1 MKYKNKRA
9 VLYALLLSLVTAKVT
24 GCGYNSENKT
34 TLVIESI
41 EDSGKENQPK
51 VQKLEIEKI
60 EALPVEEEIVALED
74 VQPIEE
80 ASVFKEIPSVIA
92 TSNVNIRKSPSAEGE
107 LAGKLVEGHTL
118 EMVEKLS
125 NGWYKVLYYGE
136 ERYVSGDFVNETT
149 TYQVNGEI
157 KKVCYATAEME
168 MTIPSEVSKSGV
180 EEKVTIPSLECL
192 EVYEENEENYLAQT
206 NDYIGYVAKTSLE
219 ELTGAFVV
227 VDISDQELKLY
238 ENNKVI
244 LETPVVTGTP
254 TKSRRSDENLFEI
267 YAFKKN
273 DYLRGPGYASY
284 VDIMMKYNRGE
295 GLHDAEYHTCENGK
309 DNEHG
314 WRAEWEFG
322 GDTYLTNGSHGC
334 INMPHNAAIIV
345 YNNVEIGTRVLV
357 HK

>member
-9 VLYALLLSLVTAKVT
+9 VLYALLLSLVTAKVS
-24 GCGYNSENKT
+24 GCGYSDDKETN
-34 TLVIESI
+34 LVIESI
-41 EDSGKENQPK
+41 DDLGKENNLE
-51 VQKLEIEKI
+51 VQKLEIEDIPVEK
-60 EALPVEEEIVALED
+60 ETEEVVEVQPVEEES
-74 VQPIEE
+74 Q
-80 ASVFKEIPSVIA
+80 FKEIASVIA
-92 TSNVNIRKSPSAEGE
+92 NSNVNIRKAPSTEGE

-136 ERYVSGDFVNETT
+136 ERYVSGDFVSEIT

-157 KKVCYATAEME
+157 KKVCYATQEME
-168 MTIPSEVSKSGV
+168 MTIPSEVSKSGN
-180 EEKVTIPSLECL
+180 EEKVTISSLECL
-192 EVYEENEENYLAQT
+192 EIYEENEDNYLAQT
-206 NDYIGYVAKTSLE
+206 NDYIGYVAKTSLK
-219 ELTGAFVV
+219 ELTGGFVV
-227 VDISDQELKLY
+227 VDISDQKLKLY

-254 TKSRRSDENLFEI
+254 TKSRRSDEGLFKI
-267 YAFKKN
+267 YEFKKQ

-295 GLHDAEYHTCENGK
+295 GLHDAEYHTCNNGK
-309 DNEHG
+309 ENEHG
-314 WRAEWEFG
+314 WKAEWQFG

-334 INMPHNAAIIV
+334 INMPHDAAITV